1 MPENHF
7 QNELEAGRKP
17 IQAWMWNPSVLYAE
31 VISRAGFDSVGLDLQ
46 HGAIDFSDLYAM
58 MAIVSANGA
67 TPIVRVPT
75 NDRAWISRVLDGGA
89 HGVICPDVQTPDE
102 AAAFASACKY
112 APQGTRGFG
121 PVRPMLASQGTR
133 DTEPEGFTLA
143 AQNDAVMAIVQIESP
158 RGLAHAEEI
167 INTPGVDAI
176 FPGLVDYSV
185 LVHGEVVSDATDS
198 RLREPLEQILEIAH
212 AAGKP
217 VGMPAVTPDDAPV
230 LIEMGVD
237 YLVMG
242 NDVGWIT
249 AAARHTLTAGRD
261 ATKVAVR

>member
-7 QNELEAGRKP
+7 QNELKAGRKA
-17 IQAWMWNPSVLYAE
+17 ITAWMWDPSPLFAE
-31 VISRAGFDSVGLDLQ
+31 VISRTGFDGVGLDLQ

-89 HGVICPDVQTPDE
+89 YGVVCPDVQTAEE

-121 PVRPMLASQGTR
+121 PVRPVLGTPGAA
-133 DTEPEGFTLA
+133 EMAPSGFTPA
-143 AQNDAVMAIVQIESP
+143 SENDAVMAIVQIESP
-158 RGLAHAEEI
+158 LGLENAEAI

-176 FPGLVDYSV
+176 YPGLVDYSV
-185 LVHGEVVSDATDS
+185 LAFGEPIFSAADPRLSDVVETIGKMAK
-198 RLREPLEQILEIAH
+198 

-217 VGMPAVTPDDAPV
+217 LGLSASPAD
-230 LIEMGVD
+230 
-237 YLVMG
+237 
-242 NDVGWIT
+242 
-249 AAARHTLTAGRD
+249 AAAVIEAGADFIVMASDFGWLNAASRATLAAGRE
-261 ATKVAVR
+261 ATKAYR